1 MCDRCGAEGKEIHE
15 KLVRLAGAHTF
26 DTVTFDEIV
35 TAFNELWDENKEL
48 RDENK
53 ELRKMIHIKGRDLEV
68 NFYSLYD

>member
-15 KLVRLAGAHTF
+15 KLVWLARVHTF
-26 DTVTFDEIV
+26 DAAAFDEIV
-35 TAFNELWDENKEL
+35 TAFNELRDENKEL